1 VSVTIAITPVEQVN
15 VAITPV
21 QAVSVTVT
29 PLDEGAAT
37 VFPPLRPVILPAVT
51 GTILSSG

>member
-1 VSVTIAITPVEQVN
+1 MSVTITVTPAEQVN

-29 PLDEGAAT
+29 PLGEGAET
-37 VFPPLRPVILPAVT
+37 VLPPVQPVILPAVT
-51 GTILSSG
+51 GTILTSG

>member
-1 VSVTIAITPVEQVN
+1 VSVTIAITPVGQVN

-29 PLDEGAAT
+29 PLGEGAET
-37 VFPPLRPVILPAVT
+37 VFPPLQPVILPAVT